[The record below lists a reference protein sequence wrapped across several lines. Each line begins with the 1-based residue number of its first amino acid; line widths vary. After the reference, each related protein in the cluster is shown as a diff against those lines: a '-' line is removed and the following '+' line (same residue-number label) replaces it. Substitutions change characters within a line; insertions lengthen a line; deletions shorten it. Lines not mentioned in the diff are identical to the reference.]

1 MQSDAFFDDALS
13 NADAIAASI
22 LYRATEANGQLTL
35 HRVGPDES
43 TEGALEDHEL
53 IALVLERLDA
63 GQRLFLP
70 DR

>member
-1 MQSDAFFDDALS
+1 MQSDAFIEDALS
-13 NADAIAASI
+13 DADALAASI
-22 LYRATEANGQLTL
+22 LYRATRAHGQLTL
-35 HRVGPDES
+35 QRVGPNES

-63 GQRLFLP
+63 GQTLTFP